1 MKPSKP
7 TARKKPI
14 YRQNKALLWAC
25 LFGLLYSLLQVLH
38 LIISITTTA
47 SDVLG
52 FAFIFFIMTAPIP
65 LVLSTSL
72 IPRGLKSWHLQD
84 CPEHAPP
91 LVSTDAQ
98 NERHTWMRGSA
109 VAGFSAMALALV
121 SVVVFDLIGPAVSLT
136 LVAIGC
142 LIYCIT
148 FWVALPNPRQSRRA
162 QETSVKRTANAP
174 WAKRIEKREY
184 RGEGCVVAALVG
196 IVLLRLL
203 GLFGF
208 SLPTSEPM
216 RTVVVAIAGGGVL
229 LLAFAY
235 TRWRTKRAA

>member
-1 MKPSKP
+1 
-7 TARKKPI
+7 
-14 YRQNKALLWAC
+14 
-25 LFGLLYSLLQVLH
+25 
-38 LIISITTTA
+38 
-47 SDVLG
+47 
-52 FAFIFFIMTAPIP
+52 
-65 LVLSTSL
+65 
-72 IPRGLKSWHLQD
+72 
-84 CPEHAPP
+84 
-91 LVSTDAQ
+91 
-98 NERHTWMRGSA
+98 
-109 VAGFSAMALALV
+109 MALALV

-184 RGEGCVVAALVG
+184 RGGGCVVAALVG

-235 TRWRTKRAA
+235 TRWRTKRAALATFEVSNKYSARSEFPLFGHNCRQSCKAQHPSQWALPELSPRWSRMAELGHRRRFLRCA